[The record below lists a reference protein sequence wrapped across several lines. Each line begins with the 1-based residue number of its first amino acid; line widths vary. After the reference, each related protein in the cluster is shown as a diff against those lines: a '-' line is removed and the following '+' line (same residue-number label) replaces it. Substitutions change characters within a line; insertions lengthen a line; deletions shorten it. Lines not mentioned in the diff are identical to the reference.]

1 MTGALL
7 LLQSVTVNV
16 QADLWMIDHLLH
28 TMIVD
33 LYLLII
39 IVALLFQAVVIMQTD
54 KQDPFLQMIT
64 VLLVL
69 LLLLIVPGRS
79 ILLAEHPHRL
89 WMIVV
94 HKLQGV
100 HLLDQGLHLQL
111 LLQVTFDL
119 QFQIGLLLIGLHVLT
134 FLLKTESAVLHRACR
149 IV

>member
-16 QADLWMIDHLLH
+16 QADLWMIDNLLH

-33 LYLLII
+33 LYLLIVI
-39 IVALLFQAVVIMQTD
+39 ADPLFQAVVIMQTD

-100 HLLDQGLHLQL
+100 HLLDQGLQL
-111 LLQVTFDL
+111 LLQATSDL

>member
-7 LLQSVTVNV
+7 FLQSVTVNV
-16 QADLWMIDHLLH
+16 QADLLMIDHLLH

-69 LLLLIVPGRS
+69 LLLLIAPGRS

-100 HLLDQGLHLQL
+100 HLLDQGQQL
-111 LLQVTFDL
+111 LLQVTSDL

-134 FLLKTESAVLHRACR
+134 FLLKTESAVLHRVCR

>member
-69 LLLLIVPGRS
+69 LLLLIAPGRL

-100 HLLDQGLHLQL
+100 HLLDQGLQL
-111 LLQVTFDL
+111 LLQVTSDL
-119 QFQIGLLLIGLHVLT
+119 QFQTGLLLIGLHVLT

>member
-28 TMIVD
+28 TMIAD
-33 LYLLII
+33 LYLLIV
-39 IVALLFQAVVIMQTD
+39 IVDPLFQAVVIIQTD

-100 HLLDQGLHLQL
+100 HLLDQGLQL
-111 LLQVTFDL
+111 LLQATSDL

>member
-16 QADLWMIDHLLH
+16 QADLLMIDHLLH

-100 HLLDQGLHLQL
+100 HLLDQGQQL
-111 LLQVTFDL
+111 LLQVTSDL